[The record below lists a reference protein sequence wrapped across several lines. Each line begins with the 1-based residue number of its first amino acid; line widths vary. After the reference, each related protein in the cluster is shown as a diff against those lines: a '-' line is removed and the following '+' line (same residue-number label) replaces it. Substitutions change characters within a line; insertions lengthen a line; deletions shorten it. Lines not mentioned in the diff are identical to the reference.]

1 MLNSDA
7 EQSQSSMAVPDQQNS
22 VAATASTDAA
32 HSESAQQSVQEDPE
46 PAQEPEE
53 AKKELA
59 AAPDDGLPL
68 VEETKEVAESRRSQR
83 EEDEE
88 GDVTDDSFRCANLS
102 LMPED
107 ADNAALANVLPAMK
121 IKAELQ
127 PSKLKLV
134 NMPMMPLNRVQRNL
148 QDGDLQKLAGAVTM
162 EVNQMAAQLFEL
174 ISMLNEVI
182 AQKPKRVFRQLASE
196 QQKRTE

>member
-1 MLNSDA
+1 M
-7 EQSQSSMAVPDQQNS
+7 
-22 VAATASTDAA
+22 
-32 HSESAQQSVQEDPE
+32 
-46 PAQEPEE
+46 
-53 AKKELA
+53 
-59 AAPDDGLPL
+59 
-68 VEETKEVAESRRSQR
+68 EETKEVAESRRSQR